1 MTRPDG
7 VHFVYP
13 RSRPRLRSVRA
24 RIVVAIGA
32 ILVLAITVS
41 AVLSTVLL
49 RSYLEGRVDDR
60 LRETSARLTSS
71 LDALQGLDLSASQ
84 LRDFTDKG
92 TRDVVAIADGRAIA
106 WSGVDADTADR
117 IAHHEALL
125 SEPTPVPGH
134 AELVAM
140 AVDVHGLGLVL
151 DVGGVRTPCD
161 TIILVNDSS
170 DDVATVDQVVRTTF
184 ITSLASIS
192 ALVFLAWL
200 IVTRGLRPVRSM
212 AEHAARIAAGDR
224 SRRLVPDSE
233 DPDITRLASTVNAAL
248 DAQTDAE
255 ARVRSFVADASHELR
270 TPLTT
275 AVGWIELDLAGGLL
289 DSDARAHAIHRVH
302 VQLAR
307 MRTLVEELALL
318 TRLDEGP
325 DADGQP
331 LDLGPL
337 LKETVDDARVV
348 DPDRVIG
355 LEVSGPLIV
364 AADEGRLLQVFR
376 NLIGNAVRHTPSAA
390 TVRVIATSVSGFAE
404 VRVADTGPG
413 LRPDQMPHLFERF
426 WRGDSSRT
434 RETGGSGLG
443 LAIVRSILESYE
455 GTVSAESE
463 LGVGTVLVVRLPLL
477 PPTPSG
483 NRQS

>member
-1 MTRPDG
+1 M
-7 VHFVYP
+7 
-13 RSRPRLRSVRA
+13 RSVRA
-24 RIVVAIGA
+24 RIVVAIGV
-32 ILVLAITVS
+32 ILILAIAVS

-60 LRETSARLTSS
+60 LRETSTRLTAS
-71 LDALQGLDLSASQ
+71 LDALHGLDLSASQ

-92 TRDVVAIADGRAIA
+92 TRDVVALADSRAIA

-117 IAHHEALL
+117 IADHEDLF

-134 AELVAM
+134 PKLVAM
-140 AVDVHGLGLVL
+140 AVDVHDLGLVL
-151 DVGGVRTPCD
+151 NVGGVRTPCD
-161 TIILVNDSS
+161 TIVLVNDSS
-170 DDVATVDQVVRTTF
+170 DDVATVSQVVRITF
-184 ITSLASIS
+184 ITSLASI
-192 ALVFLAWL
+192 AFLVLLAWL
-200 IVTRGLRPVRSM
+200 IVTRGLRPLRIM
-212 AEHAARIAAGDR
+212 AEHAARIAGGDR
-224 SRRLVPDSE
+224 RRRLSPDSD

-248 DAQTDAE
+248 DAQADAE

-289 DSDARAHAIHRVH
+289 EADARAHAIHRVH

-318 TRLDEGP
+318 TRLDEGTA
-325 DADGQP
+325 ADGQP
-331 LDLGPL
+331 LDLEPL
-337 LKETVDDARVV
+337 LEETVDDARVV
-348 DPDRVIG
+348 DPDRMITLDVR
-355 LEVSGPLIV
+355 GPLSV
-364 AADEGRLLQVFR
+364 TADEGRLLQVFR
-376 NLIGNAVRHTPSAA
+376 NLIGNAVRHTSSTA
-390 TVRVIATSVSGFAE
+390 TVRVTATRTSGFAE

-413 LRPDQMPHLFERF
+413 LRPDQMPHIFERF

-443 LAIVRSILESYE
+443 LAIVRSIVESYN
-455 GTVSAESE
+455 GTVTAESE

-477 PPTPSG
+477 ASTPSG
-483 NRQS
+483 NRQP